1 MIIKTFT
8 DESSA
13 AALKV
18 VRDEMGGEAIVLKT
32 RQITR
37 PGLKPAFE
45 VTACLENASVAK
57 TSALLSDSP
66 KKQVTVT
73 EAISAPEP
81 TPIETP
87 EPAGATEKPE
97 ETKVEAVA
105 CSDELDE
112 RITSIDRKLNQ
123 LINLGIQPDGI
134 SRLELFQTVH
144 RRLKEADLP
153 DDYLESFMSSLVEN
167 YDNTSDISEYARQK
181 LAKELEATIEHDID
195 FQPGDKVIFVGPA
208 GSGKSSAMGKL
219 AATLTARQKRKV
231 RLLSLDDQ
239 KLAAFDEIC
248 SYAEILGLEVVPPP
262 SAKETESKDNDAITL
277 IDTPALPT
285 QRERV
290 QALKQRIDDVEPNY
304 RFAVFS
310 CLTRSRDVFQISK
323 TLKEL
328 NPTHLILSMQDL
340 ASCHGT
346 VVTAAKALGLKI
358 AFLSDSPGGMGE
370 LKAPDPQTLAN
381 QFMDVEVT
389 RDQA

>member
-1 MIIKTFT
+1 MIIKTFAE
-8 DESSA
+8 ESSA
-13 AALKV
+13 AALKM
-18 VRDEMGGEAIVLKT
+18 VRNEMGGEAIVLKT

-37 PGLKPAFE
+37 PGLRPVFE
-45 VTACLENASVAK
+45 VTACLESATVATASAI
-57 TSALLSDSP
+57 LSDGP
-66 KKQVTVT
+66 QKQVTVT

-81 TPIETP
+81 TPTETP
-87 EPAGATEKPE
+87 ESAGSTEEPE
-97 ETKVEAVA
+97 VTKLEMVA
-105 CSDELDE
+105 CSDGLDE
-112 RITSIDRKLNQ
+112 RITAIDRKLNQ

-134 SRLELFQTVH
+134 SRLELFQAVH
-144 RRLKEADLP
+144 RQLKEADLP
-153 DDYLESFMSSLVEN
+153 DDYLESFMSTLVEN
-167 YDNTSDISEYARQK
+167 YDNTCDINEYACQK
-181 LAKELEATIEHDID
+181 LAKELEATIERDIV

-219 AATLTARQKRKV
+219 AASLTARQKRKV

-262 SAKETESKDNDAITL
+262 SANEAENQYSDAITL
-277 IDTPALPT
+277 IDTPAMPM

-290 QALKQRIDDVEPNY
+290 QALKQRIDNVEPTY

-323 TLKEL
+323 TLKEF

-340 ASCHGT
+340 ASCQGT

-358 AFLSDSPGGMGE
+358 VFLSDSPGGMGE
-370 LKAPDPQTLAN
+370 LKIPDSQTLAN